1 HLNGAKIAG
10 PTVLARIP
18 GEELAMLFRGYGY
31 EPHFV
36 EGDEPGIMHQKMA
49 AALDRAVDSI
59 QVMQRDARLHGFR
72 RRLPW
77 PMIVLRT
84 PKGWTGPKTV
94 DGKRVEGTFRSH
106 QVPLS
111 EIRTE
116 PRHLK
121 ALEAWMRSYRPKELF
136 DAVGAFRPELAALAP
151 ERPRRMGAN
160 PHATGGPLLRALRLP
175 DFRAYAVK
183 VSAPGAAEAEAT
195 RVQGAF
201 IRDVMR
207 RNADARNFRVFSP
220 DETAS
225 NRWSAAF
232 EVSDRC

>member
-84 PKGWTGPKTV
+84 PKGWTGPKVV
-94 DGKRVEGTFRSH
+94 DGKRVEGTYRSH
-106 QVPLS
+106 QVPMD
-111 EIRTE
+111 
-116 PRHLK
+116 K
-121 ALEAWMRSYRPKELF
+121 ASTDAAHRRLLERWMRSYRPRELF
-136 DAVGAFRPELAALAP
+136 DEKGALRADLAQLAP
-151 ERPRRMGAN
+151 RGERRMGAN
-160 PHATGGPLLRALRLP
+160 PHANGGG
-175 DFRAYAVK
+175 V
-183 VSAPGAAEAEAT
+183 V
-195 RVQGAF
+195 
-201 IRDVMR
+201 
-207 RNADARNFRVFSP
+207 
-220 DETAS
+220 
-225 NRWSAAF
+225 
-232 EVSDRC
+232 